1 MNEVALYNNYAIAL
15 LEVAIEEGKVEEY
28 RKEIKVLKE
37 VFKTNFDYVRF
48 LGDYNISLSEK
59 YKTIDRSFKNVNPS
73 IISFIKIIVKN
84 RRALFLAKIFKEAV
98 YRFNDYLHIEEGKIY
113 LAKKID
119 EKSKKKII
127 EAIEKNEKAKVE
139 LEEIY
144 DPSLLGGFIV
154 SIKDNVYDASLVNKL
169 EKMKTTIL
177 GGKYNGNKGK
187 WNFFFNKKR
196 NTRF

>member
-15 LEVAIEEGKVEEY
+15 LEVAIEDGKVEEC

-119 EKSKKKII
+119 EKSKKKIF
-127 EAIEKNEKAKVE
+127 EAIEKNEKTKVE

-177 GGKYNGNKGK
+177 GGK
-187 WNFFFNKKR
+187 
-196 NTRF
+196 

>member
-113 LAKKID
+113 LAK
-119 EKSKKKII
+119 
-127 EAIEKNEKAKVE
+127 
-139 LEEIY
+139 
-144 DPSLLGGFIV
+144 
-154 SIKDNVYDASLVNKL
+154 
-169 EKMKTTIL
+169 
-177 GGKYNGNKGK
+177 
-187 WNFFFNKKR
+187 R
-196 NTRF
+196 

>member
-1 MNEVALYNNYAIAL
+1 MQN
-15 LEVAIEEGKVEEY
+15 
-28 RKEIKVLKE
+28 
-37 VFKTNFDYVRF
+37 
-48 LGDYNISLSEK
+48 
-59 YKTIDRSFKNVNPS
+59 
-73 IISFIKIIVKN
+73 KN

-177 GGKYNGNKGK
+177 GGK
-187 WNFFFNKKR
+187 
-196 NTRF
+196 

>member
-59 YKTIDRSFKNVNPS
+59 YKT
-73 IISFIKIIVKN
+73 
-84 RRALFLAKIFKEAV
+84 
-98 YRFNDYLHIEEGKIY
+98 IEEGKIY

-177 GGKYNGNKGK
+177 GGK
-187 WNFFFNKKR
+187 
-196 NTRF
+196 

>member
-113 LAKKID
+113 
-119 EKSKKKII
+119 
-127 EAIEKNEKAKVE
+127 
-139 LEEIY
+139 
-144 DPSLLGGFIV
+144 
-154 SIKDNVYDASLVNKL
+154 
-169 EKMKTTIL
+169 
-177 GGKYNGNKGK
+177 
-187 WNFFFNKKR
+187 
-196 NTRF
+196 